1 VSQGLLEPYE
11 FGHALSDRIRRW
23 HRLTEKCISPIGL
36 TLGEFRVLKVLSE
49 SGPSPMVDLATDQT
63 ITPAAMTSIVDHLG
77 ELGFVERARSEYDR
91 RVVKVSITRKG
102 EEEVKMGIR
111 LYKKFIE
118 KVTAGLTSNET
129 RSLLTILD
137 HMLDAAQNGQRLRER
152 R

>member
-1 VSQGLLEPYE
+1 LSQVLLEPYE

-36 TLGEFRVLKVLSE
+36 TLGEFRVLKVLSV

-102 EEEVKMGIR
+102 EEEVKIGIR

-118 KVTAGLTSNET
+118 KVTADLTSNET

-137 HMLDAAQNGQRLRER
+137 HMLDAAQSGQRSKDRS
-152 R
+152 

>member
-1 VSQGLLEPYE
+1 VSQVLLEPYE
-11 FGHALSDRIRRW
+11 FGHALSDKIRRLF
-23 HRLTEKCISPIGL
+23 RLTEKCISPIGL

-77 ELGFVERARSEYDR
+77 ELGLVERARSEYDR

-118 KVTAGLTSNET
+118 KATAGLTSNET
-129 RSLLTILD
+129 RSLLTTLD
-137 HMLDAAQNGQRLRER
+137 HMLDAAQSDQRTKER